1 MWICSIETMSNLTV
15 ASLEAVTT
23 PGLQPTDMER
33 SSSGGVMARLTI
45 SLPRTLYREFR
56 LHALEMDTTMSALVA
71 RLIREELGS

>member
-1 MWICSIETMSNLTV
+1 
-15 ASLEAVTT
+15 
-23 PGLQPTDMER
+23 
-33 SSSGGVMARLTI
+33 MARLTI